1 MKPIIALVTLC
12 ITLFY
17 AGSGNAISC
26 AGAPVYSAGNAY
38 TQGQSV
44 QNKGSL
50 YRCDIAG
57 WCSSAGAWAYEPGV
71 GSAWQ
76 QAWTA
81 LGACDSSNPSS
92 ISQHSSSRSAVSS
105 VFSSNA
111 NSSVGTSGLPFVVS
125 NTTRTF
131 VSGTY
136 NISGS
141 ATIRVDIEGKTPA
154 SMESTDYFRIYYRVN
169 GGARVALSL
178 NTDGFARRT
187 NQVTVTA
194 NSIVIEADAKTDA
207 ADESYHLYSITVTS
221 ASSSSSSL
229 ANSSLT
235 NSSSGV
241 SSSSGNIGSIVPL
254 FNGSNLEPNTV
265 VDTGS
270 AIVTRIGDRA
280 RDRHA
285 RDANFQKYDHYL
297 PRYWEHRSS
306 FIEIIDRV
314 AKGGSTITINVTS
327 LHLLAEPDFRAFF
340 KSVPATYAYNQ
351 RMTRIDPLHYT
362 ATIDKNYL
370 LERPLQVGEKMEI
383 EFSPFLSAE
392 APLIGRTN
400 YYGTALLYTVGTG
413 GIVPW
418 ETQNASLD
426 SFPVPANNRLG
437 GLVTLPRNY
446 SNEPMQ
452 AFKQTAGN
460 MSHTNIQ
467 SFLLGRRLHHT
478 DFGDGSHSEVGNP
491 IMDNHVNQLGPRYV
505 GRSCLGCH
513 LNNGGGLPPG
523 TTAAEFNVQFFVKN
537 SPRAD
542 ILYYINGVSQA
553 FQMESAGSNLLT
565 WIVRDIPGGATVS
578 YRFTMDK
585 PGGGQSVSP
594 LYNFTMA
601 GGNKVTQTSE
611 GFEYG
616 HLTLSPELQYVFRVG
631 IDPSGAPH
639 PNLGKI
645 LQSLTTSGSPEA
657 GVSLSG
663 WRITNGTYAAGGTYQ
678 LRQPEFQFSGIVPSY
693 YSALISPSLVGLGL
707 LEAIPESSIAAL
719 ADPNDQNGDGISG
732 RMSLVSDPET
742 GQTRLGR
749 YGWKATSAR
758 LSHQIGNALVNDMGV
773 TNAIF
778 PNPDCGSA
786 QSGCGAAGN
795 EVSRAEIDQ
804 WVKYI
809 ALLGIQARRNLDAQA
824 TTGQS
829 LFTSAGCAKCHTP
842 QQNTGSTHPY
852 AELRNQA
859 IWPYSDMLLHDMGAG
874 LASAMGDGSATNSE
888 WRTAPLWNISYRK
901 DVSGGGAYLHDGRA
915 RNLSEAILWHGG
927 EAESAKEAFRT
938 MSSTNRDA
946 LLKFLQ
952 SL

>member
-12 ITLFY
+12 VAILYTSGSY
-17 AGSGNAISC
+17 AVSC
-26 AGAPVYSAGNAY
+26 ASSPNYLVGSSYS
-38 TQGQSV
+38 QGQSI
-44 QNKGSL
+44 QNKSIL

-57 WCSSAGAWAYEPGV
+57 WCSSTASWAYEPGV
-71 GSAWQ
+71 GTAWQ
-76 QAWTA
+76 QAWTS
-81 LGACDSSNPSS
+81 LGVCDGSPASSAASS
-92 ISQHSSSRSAVSS
+92 VAPASSSA
-105 VFSSNA
+105 
-111 NSSVGTSGLPFVVS
+111 SSVGGSTLPFVVS
-125 NTTRTF
+125 NATRTF
-131 VSGTY
+131 ASGVY
-136 NISGS
+136 NIPGS
-141 ATIRVDIEGKTPA
+141 ATVRVDIEGKTP
-154 SMESTDYFRIYYRVN
+154 STMESSDYFRIYYRVN
-169 GGARVALSL
+169 GGARVAITT

-187 NQVTVTA
+187 NQVTVTG
-194 NSIVIEADAKTDA
+194 NTLVIEADAKTDA
-207 ADESYHLYSITVTS
+207 ANESYHLYTITVTPVAVS
-221 ASSSSSSL
+221 SSTRSSSSI
-229 ANSSLT
+229 
-235 NSSSGV
+235 GV
-241 SSSSGNIGSIVPL
+241 SSSNANSSGGNVGSIIPL
-254 FNGSNLEPNTV
+254 FNGSGLEPNTV

-306 FIEIIDRV
+306 YIEIIDRV

-327 LHLLAEPDFRAFF
+327 LHPLAEPDFRAFF

-351 RMTRIDPLHYT
+351 RMTRLDSLHYT

-392 APLIGRTN
+392 TPLIGRTN

-418 ETQNASLD
+418 EIQGATLD
-426 SFPVPANNRLG
+426 SFPIPANNRLG

-460 MSHTNIQ
+460 VSHTNIQ
-467 SFLLGRRLHHT
+467 PFLLGRRLHHT

-491 IMDNHVNQLGPRYV
+491 VMNNHVNQLGPRYV

-523 TTAAEFNVQFFVKN
+523 TTAAEFNVQFFVNN
-537 SPRAD
+537 SARAD
-542 ILYYINGVSQA
+542 ILYYINGVPQA
-553 FQMESAGSNLLT
+553 FQMESAGANLLT

-585 PGGGQSVSP
+585 PGGGQTTSS

-601 GGNKVTQTSE
+601 GGNKATQASE

-616 HLTLSPELQYVFRVG
+616 HLTLSPELQYVFKVG
-631 IDPSGAPH
+631 IDPSGSAH
-639 PNLGKI
+639 PNLGKV
-645 LQSLTTSGSPEA
+645 LQSLATTGNPEA
-657 GVSLSG
+657 GVSLNN
-663 WRITNGTYAAGGTYQ
+663 WRTTNGNYVSGGTYQ
-678 LRQPEFQFSGIVPSY
+678 LREPEFQFSGVLPSY
-693 YSALISPSLVGLGL
+693 FSARISPSLVGLGL

-732 RMSLVSDPET
+732 RMSVITDPET
-742 GQTRLGR
+742 GQARLGR
-749 YGWKATSAR
+749 FGWKASSAR
-758 LSHQIGNALVNDMGV
+758 LSHQVGNALVNDMGV

-778 PNPDCGSA
+778 PSPDCGSA
-786 QSGCGAAGN
+786 QTGCGTAGS
-795 EVSRAEIDQ
+795 EVSRAEIEQ

-809 ALLGIQARRNLDAQA
+809 GLLGVQARRNLDTQT
-824 TTGQS
+824 TTGQA
-829 LFTSAGCAKCHTP
+829 LFTSAGCAKCHNP
-842 QQNTGSTHPY
+842 QINTGANHPY
-852 AELRNQA
+852 AELRNQT
-859 IWPYSDMLLHDMGAG
+859 IWPYSDLLLHDMGSG
-874 LASAMGDGSATNSE
+874 LAAAMGEGDALNSE

-901 DVSGGGAYLHDGRA
+901 DVSGGEAYLHDGRA

-938 MSSTNRDA
+938 MSVANRDA